1 MKIGF
6 IFAGQ
11 GQQFLDMGQDL
22 VENCSFAKEIY
33 SEAEAILGYSLLSLS
48 KDQLENTE
56 YTQPALYTL
65 GAVLDKLL
73 KNKNIEPSYVA
84 GLSLG
89 EYNALL
95 SADVFTFSEGL
106 KLIEK
111 RAKIMANAFKENETG
126 MIACLKTS
134 YAAIEE
140 ILSESSLE
148 ICNYNSPSQIVL
160 GGMSDEVTRMLP
172 ILKANKI
179 IAIPL
184 KVSTVSHMSLLNAA
198 SLELAKVLATVDF
211 KTPKIDFINNLQAQI
226 QNDNFVDTLAKHIA
240 SATQLYKSVEA
251 MYDLGVRHFIEV
263 GPKGSIRKLIKEIIK
278 DDDVIIS
285 NVYDLKTLE
294 GVSHE

>member
-240 SATQLYKSVEA
+240 SPTQLYKSVEE